1 MKDKENEFIPNG
13 IQIIKAVECEFC
25 TSYEDTLQCPTCHE
39 LLWQTAVNAVKIRED
54 YRKKEGEERPFDTG
68 DIRFLPP
75 ITWIT
80 DRPTEDEK
88 LGFDFHLLDDTVQAN
103 REIICRYCHI
113 ATPKAFPM
121 CQSCDRSLESN
132 VSRSVR
138 NDIIR
143 MFLRA

>member
-13 IQIIKAVECEFC
+13 IQIIKAVECDFC
-25 TSYEDTLQCPTCHE
+25 TSYEDTLQCPTCYDLMWE
-39 LLWQTAVNAVKIRED
+39 TTVNSVKARED
-54 YRKKEGEERPFDTG
+54 YRKGEGEERPFDTG
-68 DIRFLPP
+68 DSRFLAP
-75 ITWIT
+75 ITWLT

-88 LGFDFHLLDDTVQAN
+88 LGFDFALLDDSVQAS
-103 REIICRYCHI
+103 REVICRYCHI
-113 ATPKAFPM
+113 ATPKDFPM
-121 CQSCDRSLESN
+121 CQSCDRTLESN

>member
-103 REIICRYCHI
+103 REVICKYCHI

>member
-13 IQIIKAVECEFC
+13 IQIIKAGECDFC
-25 TSYEDTLQCPTCHE
+25 TSYEDTLQCPTCYD
-39 LLWQTAVNAVKIRED
+39 LMWQTVVNSVKARED

-75 ITWIT
+75 IPWIT

-88 LGFDFHLLDDTVQAN
+88 LGFDFHLLDDIVQAN
-103 REIICRYCHI
+103 REVICKYCHI
-113 ATPKAFPM
+113 ATPKNFPM

-132 VSRSVR
+132 VSISLHNEITRVY
-138 NDIIR
+138 NIV
-143 MFLRA
+143 

>member
-13 IQIIKAVECEFC
+13 IQIIKAVECDFC
-25 TSYEDTLQCPTCHE
+25 TQYEDTLQCPTCVE
-39 LLWQTAVNAVKIRED
+39 LLWRTTVNAVKMRED

-103 REIICRYCHI
+103 REVICKYCHI

-132 VSRSVR
+132 VSISLHNEITRVF
-138 NDIIR
+138 NIV
-143 MFLRA
+143 